1 MSVNVTQLL
10 DRPRPDRPRPDQP
23 RRVAHSVPAAHPS
36 LSEAPHGPVEGRG
49 DGDAGPGA
57 PVRPRTAWRTP
68 QTAGQTPW
76 QDAWLA
82 C

>member
-10 DRPRPDRPRPDQP
+10 DRPRLDQP
-23 RRVAHSVPAAHPS
+23 RSAAHSGPAAHPS
-36 LSEAPHGPVEGRG
+36 PSEAPRGPVEGR

-57 PVRPRTAWRTP
+57 PIRPWTAWRTP
-68 QTAGQTPW
+68 QTVGETPW

>member
-1 MSVNVTQLL
+1 MSVNFTHLL
-10 DRPRPDRPRPDQP
+10 DRPRSA
-23 RRVAHSVPAAHPS
+23 AHSAPAAHPS
-36 LSEAPHGPVEGRG
+36 LSEAPRGPVEGR

-57 PVRPRTAWRTP
+57 PVRPRAARRTP
-68 QTAGQTPW
+68 ETASETPW

>member
-10 DRPRPDRPRPDQP
+10 DQP
-23 RRVAHSVPAAHPS
+23 RSAAHSAPAAQPS
-36 LSEAPHGPVEGRG
+36 PTEAPRGPVEGR
-49 DGDAGPGA
+49 AGPGT
-57 PVRPRTAWRTP
+57 PVWPRTARRTP
-68 QTAGQTPW
+68 QTTGETPW

>member
-10 DRPRPDRPRPDQP
+10 DRPRLDQP
-23 RRVAHSVPAAHPS
+23 RSAAHSAPAAHPS
-36 LSEAPHGPVEGRG
+36 LSEAPRDPVEGR
-49 DGDAGPGA
+49 AGPDA
-57 PVRPRTAWRTP
+57 PVRPRAARQTP
-68 QTAGQTPW
+68 QTAGETPW

>member
-10 DRPRPDRPRPDQP
+10 DRPRPDRPQSI
-23 RRVAHSVPAAHPS
+23 AQSAPAAPPS
-36 LSEAPHGPVEGRG
+36 LSEAPRGPIEGR
-49 DGDAGPGA
+49 DGSDA
-57 PVRPRTAWRTP
+57 PVRPQTAWRTP
-68 QTAGQTPW
+68 RTAGETPW